1 MERFLVKYTEVTSQK
16 TIFSKESYQICLYYQ
31 TEVLTLGKNL
41 YRKLALT
48 NMKKNKDMV
57 LPYLIANTIIAG
69 MYFLV
74 VAMLNN
80 KGLKDIPSS
89 GSLVQCFQISNFII
103 SIIAVI
109 FMVYVNSFLIKKR
122 LKEFG
127 LYNILGL
134 EKKHIIY
141 VMLTENIILFGAAIL
156 SGMLFGIIFGKLMFL
171 VLLKICHTSAETRFL
186 LSITPFIQTLKLFGI
201 IFVFCSFINSITI
214 LRNKTIDLLQRAK
227 YGEKKMRGLIPL
239 TILGL
244 ALLAIAYYKANK
256 IDNYVQAIEVF
267 FPAVLMVMI
276 ATYLLFMTGSIV
288 LLNILKK
295 NKSFYYKSN
304 NFISTSSLIYRM
316 KQNAVGLANICILST
331 MAIVTA
337 AGCMSLYLG
346 QETIIKQFNP
356 FDMMLNKQAEPI
368 QEAAIRDLADQYQIE
383 IEDYVE
389 YEATVGSF
397 VLEDNKVQKI
407 DQNIQNMD
415 FSQLYDFVAISET
428 EYNKACNTNLSLE
441 ENHVILASLDDL
453 AKLREGLDAVGKMY
467 QVDDIITESP
477 LLKCKNSNRT
487 NFIYLIFSND
497 EEALAFTNQ
506 VYESRYDTNEI
517 KSYQYINY
525 QGEEND
531 KLLFATFVTKLSDAN
546 STASSVDTFRVKAYG
561 MYGGLL
567 FIGILFIIIF
577 LTITI
582 LIIYFKQVTEGFDDR
597 ERFVILQKVGMDEKM
612 VKQVI
617 NRQIIIVF
625 FIPLIMALIHLLA
638 ASNIIKALL
647 TAFYMVD
654 MELVLKCIA
663 GTSALFAVT
672 YVVVYKMTAKVYLRI
687 VKF

>member
-1 MERFLVKYTEVTSQK
+1 M
-16 TIFSKESYQICLYYQ
+16 
-31 TEVLTLGKNL
+31 GKNL
-41 YRKLALT
+41 YMKLALT

-74 VAMLNN
+74 IAMLNN

-244 ALLAIAYYKANK
+244 VLLAIAYYKANK

-383 IEDYVE
+383 IDDYVE

>member
-1 MERFLVKYTEVTSQK
+1 
-16 TIFSKESYQICLYYQ
+16 
-31 TEVLTLGKNL
+31 
-41 YRKLALT
+41 
-48 NMKKNKDMV
+48 MKKNKDMV

-74 VAMLNN
+74 IAMLNN

-337 AGCMSLYLG
+337 AGCASLYLG

-356 FDMMLNKQAEPI
+356 FDMMLNKQTEPI

-383 IEDYVE
+383 IDDYVE

-517 KSYQYINY
+517 KSYQYFNY

-531 KLLFATFVTKLSDAN
+531 KLLFATFVTKLSDAK

>member
-1 MERFLVKYTEVTSQK
+1 
-16 TIFSKESYQICLYYQ
+16 
-31 TEVLTLGKNL
+31 
-41 YRKLALT
+41 
-48 NMKKNKDMV
+48 
-57 LPYLIANTIIAG
+57 
-69 MYFLV
+69 
-74 VAMLNN
+74 
-80 KGLKDIPSS
+80 
-89 GSLVQCFQISNFII
+89 
-103 SIIAVI
+103 
-109 FMVYVNSFLIKKR
+109 
-122 LKEFG
+122 
-127 LYNILGL
+127 
-134 EKKHIIY
+134 
-141 VMLTENIILFGAAIL
+141 
-156 SGMLFGIIFGKLMFL
+156 
-171 VLLKICHTSAETRFL
+171 
-186 LSITPFIQTLKLFGI
+186 
-201 IFVFCSFINSITI
+201 
-214 LRNKTIDLLQRAK
+214 
-227 YGEKKMRGLIPL
+227 
-239 TILGL
+239 
-244 ALLAIAYYKANK
+244 
-256 IDNYVQAIEVF
+256 
-267 FPAVLMVMI
+267 
-276 ATYLLFMTGSIV
+276 
-288 LLNILKK
+288 

-368 QEAAIRDLADQYQIE
+368 QEAAIRELADQYQIE
-383 IEDYVE
+383 IDDYVE

>member
-1 MERFLVKYTEVTSQK
+1 M
-16 TIFSKESYQICLYYQ
+16 
-31 TEVLTLGKNL
+31 GKNL
-41 YRKLALT
+41 YMKLALT

-74 VAMLNN
+74 IAMLNN

-244 ALLAIAYYKANK
+244 VLLAIAYYKANK

-368 QEAAIRDLADQYQIE
+368 QEAAIRELADQYQIE
-383 IEDYVE
+383 IDDYVE

>member
-1 MERFLVKYTEVTSQK
+1 
-16 TIFSKESYQICLYYQ
+16 
-31 TEVLTLGKNL
+31 
-41 YRKLALT
+41 
-48 NMKKNKDMV
+48 MKKNKDMV

-74 VAMLNN
+74 IAMLNN

-244 ALLAIAYYKANK
+244 VLLAIAYYKANK

-368 QEAAIRDLADQYQIE
+368 QEAAIRELADQYQIE
-383 IEDYVE
+383 IDDYVE

>member
-1 MERFLVKYTEVTSQK
+1 M
-16 TIFSKESYQICLYYQ
+16 
-31 TEVLTLGKNL
+31 GKNL